1 MKLSWGLIAA
11 AAFVLSAEQGFSYFE
26 ANFNSHRQAELSR
39 DRGGI
44 RPERPVRPGRP
55 TRPNP
60 PRYEDRFDGLYG
72 PARTIAWIDQGV
84 HRAPK
89 LVEKNVD
96 LGIHGQYVNE
106 VILRAL
112 ENEISIERA
121 YAQLVTGQIIQL
133 PVSRGMIRK
142 NSEAR
147 FYVDGRYSL
156 ALQSLHLVITSPD
169 LTGSR
174 GQLQVLLGVA
184 R

>member
-1 MKLSWGLIAA
+1 MKLSWGLVTAA
-11 AAFVLSAEQGFSYFE
+11 LVLTSQQGFAYFAEDSY
-26 ANFNSHRQAELSR
+26 SQRQVELSR

-44 RPERPVRPGRP
+44 RPERPNRPGRP

-72 PARTIAWIDQGV
+72 PARTVAWSDQGV

-89 LVEKNVD
+89 LIEKDVD
-96 LGIHGQYVNE
+96 LGVHGQYVNE

-112 ENEISIERA
+112 ENEVGIERA
-121 YAQLVTGQIIQL
+121 YARLVNGQIVEL
-133 PVSRGMIRK
+133 PVGRVTIRK
-142 NSEAR
+142 DSEAR

-156 ALQSLHLVITSPD
+156 AIQSLHLVITSPD

-174 GQLQVLLGVA
+174 GQLQVLLGLA